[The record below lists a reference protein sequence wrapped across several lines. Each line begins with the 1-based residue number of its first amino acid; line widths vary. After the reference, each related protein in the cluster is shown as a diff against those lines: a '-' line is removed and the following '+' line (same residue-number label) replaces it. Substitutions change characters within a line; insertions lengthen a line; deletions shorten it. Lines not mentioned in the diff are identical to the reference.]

1 MRVLLL
7 LFLLLSATLFSQG
20 NNWRELNDFTGGQR
34 ERAVAF
40 TIGDYGYLGTGL
52 DTAELVRKDFWRYD
66 PITDSWTQMADLT
79 GPGRRDA
86 VGFSAGGK
94 GYIGLGVDNH
104 VSIIGNKMKDLWE
117 YDPTLNTWLQKAD
130 YPGGGGTGVFFS
142 TVFVADDKA
151 YVCGGKIGPNLY
163 INQLWE
169 YKPSVDTWTQ
179 RAPFPGGVRYL
190 ASSFSINGVG
200 YVGMG
205 ANQDVYKKDFYKYNP
220 GSNLWSPIAPFPAYE
235 RGSACAFSLDGRGY
249 VCLGTNGALLD
260 DLIEYNPVTN
270 EWAIRASYGG
280 SARKSAAAF
289 VINNK
294 AYVGTGKGYSGKRRG
309 MQEYSATDYTSLEE
323 NKASPLVIFPNPS
336 NGPIQLKGSTT
347 EPALISIYNLS
358 GIKVMEKKFTGEEI
372 DLSNLPGGNYIVKL
386 LRDEKVL
393 GSTCLI
399 IN

>member
-7 LFLLLSATLFSQG
+7 LFLVLSGSLFSQG
-20 NNWRELNDFTGGQR
+20 NNWRELNDFLGGQR

-40 TIGDYGYLGTGL
+40 SIGDYGYLGTGV
-52 DTAELVRKDFWRYD
+52 DTAEQVLKDFWRYD

-94 GYIGLGVDNH
+94 GYIGLGIDNH
-104 VSIIGNKMKDLWE
+104 VSILGNKMKDLWE
-117 YDPTLNTWLQKAD
+117 YDPTLNSWLQKAD

-142 TVFVADDKA
+142 TVFVADEKA

-179 RAPFPGGVRYL
+179 RAPFLGGVRYL
-190 ASSFSINGVG
+190 ASSFCIDGVG

-220 GSNLWSPIAPFPAYE
+220 GSNTWSTIAPFPAYE

-249 VCLGTNGALLD
+249 VCLGTNGGLLD
-260 DLIEYNPVTN
+260 DLIEYNPATN

-336 NGPIQLKGSTT
+336 NGLIQLKRTTT

-358 GIKVMEKKFTGEEI
+358 GIKVMEKKFKGEEI

-386 LRDEKVL
+386 ISDEKVL
-393 GSTCLI
+393 GSTSLI

>member
-7 LFLLLSATLFSQG
+7 LFLLLSGSFFSQG
-20 NNWRELNDFTGGQR
+20 NNWRELNDFLGGQR

-79 GPGRRDA
+79 GSGRRDA
-86 VGFSAGGK
+86 IGFAAGGK

-104 VSIIGNKMKDLWE
+104 VSILGNKMKDLWE
-117 YDPTLNTWLQKAD
+117 YDPTLNSWLQKAD

-260 DLIEYNPVTN
+260 DLIEYNPATN

-336 NGPIQLKGSTT
+336 NGLIQLKRTTT

-386 LRDEKVL
+386 ISDEKVL
-393 GSTCLI
+393 GSTSLI

>member
-20 NNWRELNDFTGGQR
+20 NNWRELNDFIGGQR

-86 VGFSAGGK
+86 IGFATGGK

-104 VSIIGNKMKDLWE
+104 VSILGNKMKDLWE

-130 YPGGGGTGVFFS
+130 YPGGGGGGVFFS

-151 YVCGGKIGPNLY
+151 FVCGGKIGPNLY

-249 VCLGTNGALLD
+249 ICLGTNGALLD
-260 DLIEYNPVTN
+260 DLIEYNPAIN

-336 NGPIQLKGSTT
+336 NGLIQLKRTST

-386 LRDEKVL
+386 ISDEKVL
-393 GSTCLI
+393 GSTSLI